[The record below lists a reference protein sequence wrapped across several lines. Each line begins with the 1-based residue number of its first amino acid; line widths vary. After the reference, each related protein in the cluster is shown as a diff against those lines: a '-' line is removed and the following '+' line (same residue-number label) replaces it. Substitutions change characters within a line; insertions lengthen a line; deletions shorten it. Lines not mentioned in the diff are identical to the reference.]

1 MKPRSGVER
10 KFIGYAEEL
19 PPARKAVAQWAY
31 KHCFKPVALWW
42 KHRGKNN
49 QEIWCQCCGH
59 REPCDGWLVMSSEV
73 WICPECGAKCE
84 VKNYKDGASE
94 KNTGSL
100 VSTIGVFKG
109 VQVVRT
115 FEAFRENHDDGG
127 KTNYGMVELYQIWML
142 ESGREIITSIGYDRS
157 FNYMRWHYG
166 AGYSIG
172 RHNGGC
178 SGYYEYEDTYD
189 IGFNYIYPRM
199 ALAPYLKE
207 KRIDEK
213 YIRNEVLRR
222 DDLSPT
228 KHISAICKNECYETM
243 AKIGLKDL
251 FFSIV
256 KHGKSPDR
264 YWPSIK
270 ICKRHGYDIKQ
281 PNIWLDHIDDL
292 MYLGLDIHSPH
303 YACPENLA
311 EMHRMIN
318 ARAARKRAKE
328 RTEKELAKLGK
339 EKARFIERRSRFFG
353 LLFPGPNVTIVCIK
367 SVDEVAEEGTL
378 LHHCVFNNGYYKKP
392 DSLLLSARDNRS
404 QKPVETIE
412 LSLKT
417 FEILQSRGNC
427 NHDSPFHDE
436 ILSLVNNNIPAIRK
450 LCVNG

>member
-10 KFIGYAEEL
+10 MFIGYADEL
-19 PPARKAVAQWAY
+19 PPPREAVTKWAY
-31 KHCFKPVALWW
+31 GHCFKPVALWW

-59 REPCDGWLVMSSEV
+59 REPCDGWLVMSV
-73 WICPECGAKCE
+73 TKYVCPECGERCIVVDRK
-84 VKNYKDGASE
+84 GALPTHS
-94 KNTGSL
+94 SY
-100 VSTIGVFKG
+100 VSTFEVFKG
-109 VQVVRT
+109 VQVIRT
-115 FEAFRENHDDGG
+115 FEVSRSNYNDGG
-127 KTNYGMVELYQIWML
+127 KTRYGISEIYQIWLL
-142 ESGREIITSIGYDRS
+142 ESGREIITTRGYDRGC
-157 FNYMRWHYG
+157 NYFRWHYG

-172 RHNGGC
+172 RHNGGAG
-178 SGYYEYEDTYD
+178 GYYVYDDTYD

-199 ALAPYLKE
+199 ALALYLKE

-213 YIRNEVLRR
+213 YIRNEVLLRN
-222 DDLSPT
+222 DLSAT
-228 KHISAICKNECYETM
+228 VHISAICGNRCYETM

-270 ICKRHGYDIKQ
+270 ICNRHGYDIKQ

-292 MYLGLDIHSPH
+292 MYLGLDTHSPH
-303 YACPENLA
+303 YVCPENLM
-311 EMHRMIN
+311 EMHRIIN
-318 ARAARKRAKE
+318 ARAAKKRAKE

-353 LLFPGPNVTIVCIK
+353 LSFHGQNVTIVCIK
-367 SVDEVAEEGTL
+367 SVDEVAEEGML

-392 DSLLLSARDNRS
+392 DSLLLSARDNSS
-404 QKPVETIE
+404 QMPVETIE
-412 LSLKT
+412 LDLKS
-417 FEILQSRGNC
+417 FRVLQSRGNC
-427 NHDSPFHDE
+427 NQSSPFHDE

-450 LCVNG
+450 LCATK

>member
-1 MKPRSGVER
+1 MKPRSGIER
-10 KFIGYAEEL
+10 MFIGYAEEL
-19 PPARKAVAQWAY
+19 PPPREAVAKWAY
-31 KHCFKPVALWW
+31 RHCFKPVALWW
-42 KHRGKNN
+42 KHKGKNN

-59 REPCDGWLVMSSEV
+59 REPCDGWLVMSLDV
-73 WICPECGAKCE
+73 WVCPECGARCNVVDRK
-84 VKNYKDGASE
+84 V
-94 KNTGSL
+94 T
-100 VSTIGVFKG
+100 VSTSSSYVSTFEVVKG

-115 FEAFRENHDDGG
+115 FEVSRSNYNDRG
-127 KTNYGMVELYQIWML
+127 KTLYGITELFQIWLL
-142 ESGREIITSIGYDRS
+142 ENGREIITTRGYDRS
-157 FNYMRWHYG
+157 YNYLHWHYG
-166 AGYSIG
+166 VPYSIG

-222 DDLSPT
+222 NDLSPT

-270 ICKRHGYDIKQ
+270 ICNRHGYDIKQ

-353 LLFPGPNVTIVCIK
+353 LSFPGPNVTIVCIK

-378 LHHCVFNNGYYKKP
+378 LHHCVFNNGYYKRP
-392 DSLLLSARDNRS
+392 DSLLLSARDNS
-404 QKPVETIE
+404 TQEPVETIE
-412 LSLKT
+412 LDLKT
-417 FEILQSRGNC
+417 FRILQSRGHC
-427 NHDSPFHDE
+427 NHDSPFHGE
-436 ILSLVNNNIPAIRK
+436 ILSLLESNMQEIRK
-450 LCVNG
+450 LCING